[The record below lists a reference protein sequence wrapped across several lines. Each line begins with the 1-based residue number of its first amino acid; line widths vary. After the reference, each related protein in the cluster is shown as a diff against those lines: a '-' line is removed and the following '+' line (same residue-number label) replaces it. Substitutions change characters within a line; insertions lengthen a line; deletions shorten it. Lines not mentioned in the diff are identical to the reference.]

1 MSIRLDWPHISG
13 ISSALGSPD
22 ALFLVAIPLAARD
35 IFLTLLE
42 PLSYEATWRVSG
54 YDYSDFEQLQDILE
68 DTARGLMEAEKVE
81 TIVNELDRIA
91 TALEAMQADSEG
103 SGDSLGIIA
112 DVVTAID
119 PKLGIMLQILDSI
132 DDVLGGV
139 FEP

>member
-1 MSIRLDWPHISG
+1 
-13 ISSALGSPD
+13 
-22 ALFLVAIPLAARD
+22 
-35 IFLTLLE
+35 
-42 PLSYEATWRVSG
+42 
-54 YDYSDFEQLQDILE
+54 
-68 DTARGLMEAEKVE
+68 
-81 TIVNELDRIA
+81 
-91 TALEAMQADSEG
+91 MQADSEG